1 MFISRQPSPE
11 GVFLVTWWANAWAIS
26 NVSFGSFSV
35 STKVKQLTTGLEWWL
50 TTVYGPSRDP
60 NKPTFLE
67 ELLDLGPTHNGTFL
81 VMDDFNMIYKAED
94 KNNDHLNHLC
104 MGQFCRFLNEL
115 IEPSS

>member
-1 MFISRQPSPE
+1 
-11 GVFLVTWWANAWAIS
+11 
-26 NVSFGSFSV
+26 
-35 STKVKQLTTGLEWWL
+35 VKQLTTGSEWWL

-94 KNNDHLNHLC
+94 KNNDHLNHLWSILPVS
-104 MGQFCRFLNEL
+104 Q
-115 IEPSS
+115 